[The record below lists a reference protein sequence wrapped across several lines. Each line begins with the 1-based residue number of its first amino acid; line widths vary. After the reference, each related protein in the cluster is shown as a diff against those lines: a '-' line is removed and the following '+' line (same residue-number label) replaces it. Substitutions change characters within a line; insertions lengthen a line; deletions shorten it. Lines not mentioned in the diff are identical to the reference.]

1 MKALRVTG
9 VAGERLHAVRVAGVE
24 LVVGV
29 VPRAPRATAATLRR
43 YDGAIRDL
51 MAVYA
56 SVLPARFAT
65 CASQVEEIAASV
77 RDRRMAIRRNLRLVR
92 HRVQMTIRIFA
103 PHPGSDR
110 GQSRLGP
117 GSESGSDRGQSRL
130 GPGSESEYEGARGTR
145 YLQQRAADL
154 QIPGAEPLRTAAARW
169 VRAERSE
176 RHAQGRLTGSLYHLV
191 PRGSVAA
198 YQRAVER
205 AAVDSGLTTIVSG
218 PWPPYAF
225 TE

>member
-117 GSESGSDRGQSRL
+117 GSES
-130 GPGSESEYEGARGTR
+130 EYEGARGTR